1 MGKKV
6 VRFWRAAGNIDQPPT
21 EWTRCLINALN
32 GQVYLIK
39 VDLFQKAFLDRD
51 IHRPSQDATI
61 PRKNRGKGE
70 DVERAN
76 IINSK
81 ENENE

>member
-1 MGKKV
+1 
-6 VRFWRAAGNIDQPPT
+6 
-21 EWTRCLINALN
+21 
-32 GQVYLIK
+32 

-61 PRKNRGKGE
+61 PRENRGKGE
-70 DVERAN
+70 GVERAN